1 MKSIALIGDSHAKV
15 VFKYLNKTL
24 PSMGF
29 KNIYQRAENGWSL
42 KKHISKGTLQQLK
55 AAKPQI
61 ILASLGG
68 NNQDMKTSSYKNT
81 VDQLISVA
89 KSIGAQ
95 IVWVGPTTSN
105 PPKLL
110 IQKKDTNGHINF
122 FLLTFHRIL
131 STT

>member
-1 MKSIALIGDSHAKV
+1 
-15 VFKYLNKTL
+15 
-24 PSMGF
+24 MGF

-89 KSIGAQ
+89 KSIERKLYGLDQ
-95 IVWVGPTTSN
+95 QPQT

-110 IQKKDTNGHINF
+110 IQKKRHKWTHK

-131 STT
+131 STHRQSKVYI